1 MVGLFICIGIE
12 IGNIEAVAE
21 CVKLTLIKRRTSLVA
36 KKLNAKFIYMSSNR
50 KLLDF
55 IDLIQGNNQ
64 ISKSNLA
71 QQLQVCSK

>member
-36 KKLNAKFIYMSSNR
+36 KKLNAKFIYMSSIVNY
-50 KLLDF
+50 
-55 IDLIQGNNQ
+55 
-64 ISKSNLA
+64 
-71 QQLQVCSK
+71 